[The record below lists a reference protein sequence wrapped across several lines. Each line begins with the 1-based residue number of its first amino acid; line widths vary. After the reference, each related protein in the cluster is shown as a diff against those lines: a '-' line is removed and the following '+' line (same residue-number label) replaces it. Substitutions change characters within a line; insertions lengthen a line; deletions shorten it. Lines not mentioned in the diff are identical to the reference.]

1 MWNDCVIIDSEK
13 KDSIKVLISGHSDQ
27 NCLIV
32 TKITKNGFLKYA
44 TQGGVSPMTLIDTDI
59 VEIVIFF
66 KKFGKHLVIPK

>member
-13 KDSIKVLISGHSDQ
+13 KDSIKVLISMNSDQ

-44 TQGGVSPMTLIDTDI
+44 TQGCVSSNVFIDTDI
-59 VEIVIFF
+59 VEYVNLLYL
-66 KKFGKHLVIPK
+66 KNK

>member
-1 MWNDCVIIDSEK
+1 MWNECVIIDSEK

-44 TQGGVSPMTLIDTDI
+44 TQSGISPTAFIDTDI
-59 VEIVIFF
+59 VEYMNII
-66 KKFGKHLVIPK
+66 

>member
-13 KDSIKVLISGHSDQ
+13 KDSIKVLISMSSDQ

-32 TKITKNGFLKYA
+32 TKNTKNVFLKYA
-44 TQGGVSPMTLIDTDI
+44 TQGGISPTTLIDTDI

-66 KKFGKHLVIPK
+66 